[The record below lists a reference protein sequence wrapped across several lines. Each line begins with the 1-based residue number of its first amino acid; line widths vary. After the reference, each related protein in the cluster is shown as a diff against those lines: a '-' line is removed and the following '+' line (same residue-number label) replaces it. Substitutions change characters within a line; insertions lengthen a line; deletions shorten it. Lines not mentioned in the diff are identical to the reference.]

1 MATNDLQS
9 QLDRIQ
15 VARDA
20 MQASFATKGIA
31 ASSNIENYAGYIDSI
46 EGGDLPMFATVEQ
59 LQNEGIKTEGQR
71 ALVYDDDNDYF
82 GGYYEYA
89 LKTDPTLKGVVSAAS
104 TYDNIV
110 RATIDPTNVI
120 NAMKGHGTIFSSYTI
135 AYDASENVYIAFPV
149 NYNNTLFIASDGK
162 KYFAASAPADE
173 DYLYGHFSIDGTTFE
188 RTDLGAKVPSALPK
202 IADSALYS
210 MPAYSVLELEDN
222 DIMFQLRGESVEWLT
237 IYDEATAQNKNVG
250 PEDITVGRYWPM
262 PSQLNAMSN
271 QILEGTTA
279 YTNDGLVVGTMKNL
293 GDPFMKPT
301 NTSISIGPGYINK
314 LTVQYIMN
322 LSAQNIKSGVTI
334 GNVPGTF
341 TADGNITANEMA
353 LGKIAYA
360 NGQKIVGT
368 LDIGALGGQFIA
380 PSKLSFSG
388 ANTDTIIDISTV
400 DISKVTNM
408 SSMFSGTTQLQS
420 IVWPNGFNAYKIKDM
435 GYMFSSSGVSE
446 LNLAGWNT
454 SGLTNNSVY
463 GMFYNCRNLRNL
475 DLSTFN
481 LYKANTTVDM
491 FNMCLNLTE
500 LNVSDINI
508 SNINNLSYMFSSTT
522 NLTSLNT
529 ANWVLQ
535 RAYMTKGMFE
545 KSGITTVDLNMPS
558 TALQDTQAMFR
569 NCANLTAVN
578 GINSWN
584 LNKVTTVAG
593 MFTNCKSL
601 EVMDL
606 SGWAT
611 KGMVKLN
618 NISSMFTD
626 CPKLQNVN
634 LSGWYSYNLVNAT
647 KAFMNCSNLVT
658 INMDGMNLKKVANMM
673 SMFTGCT
680 NLSDESLNSIMGAL
694 TTATTTSNK
703 KFANLGFTADQI
715 ATMATLSN
723 YANANALGWS

>member
-46 EGGDLPMFATVEQ
+46 EGGDLPMFATVGQ
-59 LQNEGIKTEGQR
+59 LQNEGIKTEGQK
-71 ALVYDDDNDYF
+71 ALVYDEDSDYF

-89 LKTDPTLKGVVSAAS
+89 FKADPTLTGAVSAAS
-104 TYDNIV
+104 TYDNII
-110 RATIDPTNVI
+110 RTPINAANVM
-120 NAMKGHGTIFSSYTI
+120 NAMKGHGTIFSTYTV
-135 AYDASENVYIAFPV
+135 AYDASENVYIAFPI
-149 NYNNTLFIASDGK
+149 NYNNTFFIASNGK
-162 KYFAASAPADE
+162 KYFAVSAPADE

-188 RTDLGAKVPSALPK
+188 RTDLGAKVPSAFPK
-202 IADSALYS
+202 IADSALYE
-210 MPAYSVLELEDN
+210 MPAYSVLELEDG
-222 DIMFQLRGESVEWLT
+222 DAMFQFRGESIEWLT
-237 IYDEATAQNKNVG
+237 IYEESTMQQKNIGV
-250 PEDITVGRYWPM
+250 ESVNVGRYWPM
-262 PSQLNAMSN
+262 PSQLNAMPN

-322 LSAQNIKSGVTI
+322 LSAQNIKSGVTV

-388 ANTDTIIDISTV
+388 ASTDTVIDISVV

-408 SSMFSGTTQLQS
+408 SSMFSGTTNLQS
-420 IVWPNGFNAYKIKDM
+420 IVWPNSFNAYQIKDM
-435 GYMFSSSGVSE
+435 GYMFSSSGIPE
-446 LNLAGWNT
+446 LNFAGWNT
-454 SGLTNNSVY
+454 LGLTNNSVY

-481 LYKANTTVDM
+481 LCKANTTVDM

-535 RAYMTKGMFE
+535 KAYMTKGMFD
-545 KSGITTVDLNMPS
+545 KSGISTIDLNMPS
-558 TALQDTQAMFR
+558 TALQDTQSMFR
-569 NCANLTAVN
+569 NCYNLTAVN

-584 LNKVTTVAG
+584 MNKVSTVAY
-593 MFTNCKSL
+593 MFANCYNL
-601 EVMDL
+601 PAMNL
-606 SGWAT
+606 SGWAA
-611 KGMVKLN
+611 KGMIKLN
-618 NISSMFTD
+618 NICSMFFN
-626 CPKLQNVN
+626 CQNLQTVN
-634 LSGWYSYNLVNAT
+634 FVNWGTTALVNAT
-647 KAFMNCSNLVT
+647 QAFNGCPNLITV
-658 INMDGMNLKKVANMM
+658 NMDGMKLNKVSNMM
-673 SMFTGCT
+673 NMFAGCV
-680 NLSDESLNSIMGAL
+680 NLSNESLDSIMGAL

-703 KFANLGFTADQI
+703 KFINLGFTANQI

-723 YANANALGWS
+723 YANANAKGWS